1 MQSVKFLILFTLWA
15 VTIAAFSFL
24 ILPFRGEVVGLSIA
38 FIYLLTT
45 CLLLDKWV
53 LLFFLAAPLKR
64 SDKFLD
70 NFESISYTHNVRE
83 ISFYYSR
90 LALKNIVAIQW
101 FGRKIIIIG
110 QDCRNSSNLE
120 DYIIHTLAGFR
131 NGTVKRNRNLA
142 FIFTLYNLPV
152 VLLEKMLGRLRI
164 THLIISM
171 WITPFNLLCESN
183 EKTKLEMDPIIQN
196 APAELELN
204 SFSLMLVRIL
214 GIYKNESHDLVSMIF
229 RKEYA

>member
-1 MQSVKFLILFTLWA
+1 MQSVKFLILFTLWT

-38 FIYLLTT
+38 FVYLLTT

-53 LLFFLAAPLKR
+53 LLFFLATPLKR

-70 NFESISYTHNVRE
+70 IFESISYTHNVRD
-83 ISFYYSR
+83 INFYYSR
-90 LALKNIVAIQW
+90 LALKNIIAIEW

-110 QDCRNSSNLE
+110 QDCRRSANLE
-120 DYIIHTLAGFR
+120 EYIIHSLASFR
-131 NGTVKRNRNLA
+131 NGNVRKNRSLA
-142 FIFTLYNLPV
+142 FIFTLYNLPIV
-152 VLLEKMLGRLRI
+152 VLEKLFGRLRI
-164 THLIISM
+164 THLFISM
-171 WITPFNLLCESN
+171 WITPFNLLCEVN
-183 EKTKLEMDPIIQN
+183 EKSKIEMDPIIQN
-196 APAELELN
+196 APAELELT

-229 RKEYA
+229 RKEFA